1 MRPVTLLWLSLH
13 LLAQFGHSRRDK
25 VNENLAWFW
34 RLPDTDLPRS
44 EQFNYVPRFLRISE
58 ESEHR
63 FRTTFLHHVFGLTS
77 NNKKRL
83 WEAKQAKKVQ
93 PHYEGP
99 FPCDLSQA
107 RSPLP
112 PNNVNQLRPGDIDIV
127 GAIGDSITAGNG
139 IVATNPSQVNTENRG
154 LSWSVGGQEDWRTY
168 LTVPNILK
176 MFNPNLFGYSLS
188 DSYSTHRNAQF
199 NVAEIGA
206 MSKDLVSMA
215 KEVSKRIKNDPRT
228 DLKNHW
234 KLITIMMGSNDFCSD
249 LCYSEVDKAL
259 ERHREDLVTALS
271 ILQRELPRTLVNLV
285 IQPNLHVL
293 TSGQYPIQCNLLHLF
308 LCPCLFA
315 SKYKSLQDD
324 YEQLMRSWQVVEM
337 EVSKMPQFRT
347 KDFAV
352 VPQMF
357 TMDIKLPTLKSSRQV
372 DMNHMAPDCFH
383 LSQRSH
389 SLAANALW
397 NNMLEPTHNKSTN
410 WTPAY
415 QLIRCPSESSPY
427 LFTWDNS

>member
-83 WEAKQAKKVQ
+83 REAKQAKKVQ

-154 LSWSVGGQEDWRTY
+154 LSWSVVE
-168 LTVPNILK
+168 P
-176 MFNPNLFGYSLS
+176 
-188 DSYSTHRNAQF
+188 
-199 NVAEIGA
+199 
-206 MSKDLVSMA
+206 
-215 KEVSKRIKNDPRT
+215 KRP
-228 DLKNHW
+228 L
-234 KLITIMMGSNDFCSD
+234 
-249 LCYSEVDKAL
+249 Y
-259 ERHREDLVTALS
+259 ER
-271 ILQRELPRTLVNLV
+271 
-285 IQPNLHVL
+285 
-293 TSGQYPIQCNLLHLF
+293 
-308 LCPCLFA
+308 
-315 SKYKSLQDD
+315 
-324 YEQLMRSWQVVEM
+324 
-337 EVSKMPQFRT
+337 
-347 KDFAV
+347 
-352 VPQMF
+352 
-357 TMDIKLPTLKSSRQV
+357 
-372 DMNHMAPDCFH
+372 
-383 LSQRSH
+383 
-389 SLAANALW
+389 
-397 NNMLEPTHNKSTN
+397 
-410 WTPAY
+410 
-415 QLIRCPSESSPY
+415 
-427 LFTWDNS
+427 

>member
-83 WEAKQAKKVQ
+83 REAKQAKV
-93 PHYEGP
+93 
-99 FPCDLSQA
+99 C
-107 RSPLP
+107 
-112 PNNVNQLRPGDIDIV
+112 PNIV
-127 GAIGDSITAGNG
+127 DW
-139 IVATNPSQVNTENRG
+139 P
-154 LSWSVGGQEDWRTY
+154 GGQEDWRTY

-285 IQPNLHVL
+285 IQPN
-293 TSGQYPIQCNLLHLF
+293 
-308 LCPCLFA
+308 
-315 SKYKSLQDD
+315 
-324 YEQLMRSWQVVEM
+324 
-337 EVSKMPQFRT
+337 
-347 KDFAV
+347 
-352 VPQMF
+352 
-357 TMDIKLPTLKSSRQV
+357 
-372 DMNHMAPDCFH
+372 
-383 LSQRSH
+383 
-389 SLAANALW
+389 
-397 NNMLEPTHNKSTN
+397 
-410 WTPAY
+410 
-415 QLIRCPSESSPY
+415 
-427 LFTWDNS
+427 

>member
-63 FRTTFLHHVFGLTS
+63 FRTTFLHH
-77 NNKKRL
+77 
-83 WEAKQAKKVQ
+83 KVQ

-271 ILQRELPRTLVNLV
+271 ILQRELPRTLVNL
-285 IQPNLHVL
+285 
-293 TSGQYPIQCNLLHLF
+293 
-308 LCPCLFA
+308 
-315 SKYKSLQDD
+315 DD